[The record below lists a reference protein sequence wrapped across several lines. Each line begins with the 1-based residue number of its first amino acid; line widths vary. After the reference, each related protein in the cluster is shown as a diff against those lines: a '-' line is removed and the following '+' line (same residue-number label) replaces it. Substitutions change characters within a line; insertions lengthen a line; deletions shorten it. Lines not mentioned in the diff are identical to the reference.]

1 MSTPIR
7 ITAFLGSARDDN
19 YTRKA
24 LEIVAD
30 EINRDPKASVEII
43 DPRDHQ
49 LAPPGPGQKAE
60 VMEELQ
66 KKVRDAAAI
75 VLSTPEY
82 HGSYSSVIK
91 MTIEHLGFPSAL
103 AGKPVLLVGVAA
115 GVIGAIKATE
125 HLRSVASHVGAN
137 VLPGAVS
144 VANVQRAF
152 DADGTLKD
160 PAVEKRLRAA
170 GRSLIDYL
178 EQNVCPRLALEQM
191 VRENSGESE

>member
-1 MSTPIR
+1 MGRVFNHPPSGK
-7 ITAFLGSARDDN
+7 IT
-19 YTRKA
+19 
-24 LEIVAD
+24 V
-30 EINRDPKASVEII
+30 
-43 DPRDHQ
+43 
-49 LAPPGPGQKAE
+49 QKDSGGL
-60 VMEELQ
+60 VWTSDGRPVNLLP
-66 KKVRDAAAI
+66 DAAAI

-144 VANVQRAF
+144 VANVQKAF